1 MKIIFSL
8 LSKKLCVTFLAFIIN
23 YYFLKMS
30 TNTDT
35 TTYVYPPQ
43 VIIEPGKKP
52 IPIFYDDDITIAPPP
67 PPSYH
72 PPPKTAPQSTH
83 IATPLT
89 HKQYTKDKKKWFRQ
103 TTKRWWLYTDNIHI
117 TPKRLVF
124 FPQVH
129 PNYTWTSFKNK
140 KFFKKS
146 KYHSQSPPPPQ
157 SQSQLTTAP
166 STPPPPPQ
174 ENQTKITSFVKSR
187 EIKIPAFT
195 LDNGDKIEITIKI
208 TKP

>member
-1 MKIIFSL
+1 MS
-8 LSKKLCVTFLAFIIN
+8 N
-23 YYFLKMS
+23 S
-30 TNTDT
+30 TNTNT
-35 TTYVYPPQ
+35 TTYMYPPQ

-67 PPSYH
+67 PQSYH
-72 PPPKTAPQSTH
+72 PPPKTAPQPTH

-129 PNYTWTSFKNK
+129 PNYTWTSYKNK
-140 KFFKKS
+140 KFFKKGKS
-146 KYHSQSPPPPQ
+146 HSQPQ
-157 SQSQLTTAP
+157 DT
-166 STPPPPPQ
+166 
-174 ENQTKITSFVKSR
+174 QTKITSFVKSR
-187 EIKIPAFT
+187 EIKIPAFI
-195 LDNGDKIEITIKI
+195 LDNGDKVEITIKI